1 VLRHP
6 VTQHPA
12 RPTTDTA
19 MTAGIRLR
27 LDPIACDGRKLCA
40 EILPELITLDDW
52 GFPIIRDTDVPDHL
66 LDKPAKPS
74 GSAPN

>member
-1 VLRHP
+1 
-6 VTQHPA
+6 
-12 RPTTDTA
+12 

-40 EILPELITLDDW
+40 EILPERITPDDW
-52 GFPIIRDTDVPDHL
+52 ASRSFAALMYPTTSST
-66 LDKPAKPS
+66 KPAKPS